1 MEIRATAWN
10 DALQLATGDISR
22 GGLFIRSDEPLNPG
36 DQLTVRL
43 DLPDGSRLEVGGE
56 VAHCISP
63 ERAAA
68 EQIAAGF
75 GVRFDDKHA
84 IDLDLLGAIA
94 ASNSAGEGRLD
105 TSYVSLPALLL
116 DHQGGRQ
123 VITSAH
129 HLVERDAGLADDGI
143 DIVVD
148 GMLDEA
154 ELGASAARPHARGAD
169 AATADPD
176 ELIFG
181 LDFGTSY
188 SSIALVQGNAVQVF
202 CGDDGHNQIP
212 STVAYLDSGP
222 PLVGWAA
229 REQLALSPATTIP
242 SPKRLIG
249 RQYDDPKVD
258 PFLGATPVRFQRGPG
273 GTIVAELFGEIVA
286 MPQICACL
294 FDHLLQLV
302 REGAGLPVRRAVL
315 SAPVGLQRERAS
327 IQRAAELAGIEV
339 LQILD
344 EPVAAALA
352 YGLDLTGDQTIAVYD
367 FGGGTFDVSLLR
379 VRGGGGVTVIGT
391 TGDPWLGG
399 DDLDLALAN
408 HVADAFWKH
417 KKIDL
422 RERKVEWQRLLFAC
436 EMTKIKLSVE
446 REVEIYVPAVALTL
460 SGPVDLRVAVS
471 RDLLHHACHAHVE
484 RSIDIVEECLGVVGV
499 SPAQIDHVVLTG
511 GTSRSPQVR
520 ARLQQYFGRELSL
533 TIDPDL
539 AVVTGNALYG
549 RYLARH
555 ASAQA

>member
-22 GGLFIRSDEPLNPG
+22 GGLFIRCDEPLSPG
-36 DQLTVRL
+36 DQLTVSL

-75 GVRFDDKHA
+75 GVRFDEKHA

-94 ASNSAGEGRLD
+94 ASNSAGEGRID

-116 DHQGGRQ
+116 DRQGGRQ

-129 HLVERDAGLADDGI
+129 HLVDRDAGPADDGI

-188 SSIALVQGNAVQVF
+188 SSIALVRGNAVQVF

-242 SPKRLIG
+242 APKRLVG

-273 GTIVAELFGEIVA
+273 GMIVAELFGEIVA
-286 MPQICACL
+286 IPQILRLPLPPPAAARPRGRRAAGPARGPL
-294 FDHLLQLV
+294 RAGGPAAGARLDPA
-302 REGAGLPVRRAVL
+302 RRGARRDRGAPDPRRAGGRGAGLWPRFDRR
-315 SAPVGLQRERAS
+315 S
-327 IQRAAELAGIEV
+327 
-339 LQILD
+339 
-344 EPVAAALA
+344 
-352 YGLDLTGDQTIAVYD
+352 
-367 FGGGTFDVSLLR
+367 
-379 VRGGGGVTVIGT
+379 
-391 TGDPWLGG
+391 
-399 DDLDLALAN
+399 N
-408 HVADAFWKH
+408 H
-417 KKIDL
+417 
-422 RERKVEWQRLLFAC
+422 RRL
-436 EMTKIKLSVE
+436 
-446 REVEIYVPAVALTL
+446 
-460 SGPVDLRVAVS
+460 
-471 RDLLHHACHAHVE
+471 
-484 RSIDIVEECLGVVGV
+484 
-499 SPAQIDHVVLTG
+499 
-511 GTSRSPQVR
+511 
-520 ARLQQYFGRELSL
+520 
-533 TIDPDL
+533 
-539 AVVTGNALYG
+539 
-549 RYLARH
+549 
-555 ASAQA
+555 